1 MHHNML
7 YFRKSLF
14 DIVMHFFGHIMC
26 ILKRDGSV
34 QSYFNINVDFISK
47 NSSSKYVNLM
57 NIWIAHY
64 AVAKLSLHFFVTGVV
79 NHFVDCIFENIGSS
93 LYDKYKNH

>member
-26 ILKRDGSV
+26 ILKCDGAI
-34 QSYFNINVDFISK
+34 QSNFNINIDLISK
-47 NSSSKYVNLM
+47 TSSSKYIDLM
-57 NIWIAHY
+57 TVWIAHY
-64 AVAKLSLHFFVTGVV
+64 AGTKLSLHFFVTGVV